1 MALITF
7 IIYASYLVIFS
18 LITFFVFGKDKKM
31 AVKGNGPVRIK
42 EKTLLGLVCFG
53 GAIGGFLGRIIF
65 HHKTNKIYFSI
76 SIYFSLLL
84 QVLLLGLFFL
94 RVINVL

>member
-7 IIYASYLVIFS
+7 LVYSCYLIIFS
-18 LITFFVFGKDKKM
+18 LITFIVFGKDKKM
-31 AVKGNGPVRIK
+31 AEHNYRAKRIK

-53 GAIGGFLGRIIF
+53 GAIGGFLGRIFF
-65 HHKTNKIYFSI
+65 HHKTNKIYFSL

-84 QVLLLGLFFL
+84 QILLWGLFFL